1 MRVDIIVR
9 MTFSVVLRPLAL
21 AGVVSAMMAGTAA
34 AQTVVVRGVPAGS
47 TVEVVQGAAVAAGT
61 PDREG
66 DASVTGS
73 LADPGEHRV
82 NIYVDICETVRRV
95 HIVERDGV
103 AAAPADGCTRSA
115 VPGLFVVRPEST
127 IVVNLTGAQP
137 TVLLRQGSF
146 DYRRVQRT
154 GVEPAEGLIVF
165 GTAGFTKLHNAR
177 AASCGDIAE
186 CPGEDSGFAFG
197 GGMAFW
203 FTPYAGLEASYVK
216 PKRTLFE
223 GAVNTSLFQST
234 QEPHV
239 LMLVAKLGVPVGP
252 VRIYGQGGA
261 TYHRATLVNS
271 QDSVDDIED
280 RFELRTA
287 GWGWT
292 FGGGLEAWVSPSFAF
307 YAEGGRAALKGG
319 GVESGG
325 EGELDE
331 RMTFVS
337 AGLRIRL
344 SR

>member
-1 MRVDIIVR
+1 
-9 MTFSVVLRPLAL
+9 MTFPGMLRPLAL
-21 AGVVSAMMAGTAA
+21 AGVVSAMAAGTAA
-34 AQTVVVRGVPAGS
+34 AQTVVIRGVPPGS

-61 PDREG
+61 PDQEG
-66 DASVTGS
+66 DATVTGS
-73 LADPGEHRV
+73 LVDPSDHRV
-82 NIYVDICETVRRV
+82 NIFVDVCGTVRRV
-95 HIVERDGV
+95 HLVERDGV

-115 VPGLFVVRPEST
+115 VPGLFVIRPVST
-127 IVVNLTGAQP
+127 VVINLAGANP

-146 DYRRVQRT
+146 DYRRVQRS

-177 AASCGDIAE
+177 AVSCGDIAE

-197 GGMAFW
+197 GGLAFW
-203 FTPYAGLEASYVK
+203 FTQYAGVEASYLK
-216 PKRTLFE
+216 PKQTLFE
-223 GAVNTSLFQST
+223 GAVNNSLFQST

-239 LMLVAKLGVPVGP
+239 LMFVAKLGVPAGP

-261 TYHRATLVNS
+261 TYHRATLVNR
-271 QDSVDDIED
+271 QDSIDDIED

-307 YAEGGRAALKGG
+307 FAEGGRAALKGG